1 MGRDRH
7 ALGSIN
13 RLLDELYIIDK
24 GDAIMMEKRRVV
36 VTGIGAVTPLG
47 NDAGTTWNN
56 ILEGV
61 SGIGPVTRLNA
72 DDFPAKVAAEVKEFN
87 VENFI
92 DRKDARK
99 MDRFTHY
106 AVAASLMAV
115 KDSEL
120 EITDENAPRVGVW
133 IGSGIGG
140 METFEQQHETFMNRG
155 YRRVSPFFVPMMIPD
170 MATGQVSITLGARGF
185 NSCTVTACATG
196 TNSIGDA
203 FKVIQRG
210 DADVMVTGGAEA
222 PITKMSFAGFC
233 ANTALSTNQD
243 PQKASRPFDKN
254 RDGFVMGEGAGIV
267 VLEDL
272 EHALARGAKIYA
284 EIVGYGAT
292 GDAYHITAP
301 APEGE
306 GGARAMKMALDD
318 AGLAPEEVGYIN
330 AHGTSTEYND
340 KYETMAIKSVF
351 GEHAYKLSVSSTK
364 SMTGHLLGAAGGIEA
379 IFTILALKEGVLP
392 PTINLETPDPECDLD
407 YVPNT
412 ARKQQVNAA
421 ISNSLGF
428 GGHNATIAFRK
439 YEG

>member
-1 MGRDRH
+1 M
-7 ALGSIN
+7 
-13 RLLDELYIIDK
+13 
-24 GDAIMMEKRRVV
+24 KRRVV
-36 VTGIGAVTPLG
+36 VTGVGAVTPLG
-47 NDAGTTWNN
+47 SNVETTWNN
-56 ILEGV
+56 IKNGV
-61 SGIGPVTRLNA
+61 SGVGPLTRVNA
-72 DDFPAKVAAEVKEFN
+72 EEFPAKVAAEIRDFN
-87 VENFI
+87 VEDFI
-92 DRKDARK
+92 DKKDARK

-115 KDSEL
+115 KDADL
-120 EITDENAPRVGVW
+120 TITEENAPRVGVW

-140 METFEQQHETFMNRG
+140 METFENQFETFINRG

-222 PITKMSFAGFC
+222 PITRMSLAGFC

-243 PQKASRPFDKN
+243 PSKASRPFDKN

-267 VLEDL
+267 ILEEL
-272 EHALARGAKIYA
+272 EHAKARGAKIYA

-306 GGARAMKMALDD
+306 GGARAMKMALEDGNLKAED
-318 AGLAPEEVGYIN
+318 IDYIN

-340 KYETMAIKSVF
+340 KYETFAIKTVF
-351 GEHAYKLSVSSTK
+351 GEHAYKLAVSSTK
-364 SMTGHLLGAAGGIEA
+364 SMTGHLLGAAGGVEA
-379 IFTILALKEGVLP
+379 IFTVLALNENILP

-407 YVPNT
+407 YVPNE
-412 ARKQQVNAA
+412 ARQRVIKAA

-428 GGHNATIAFRK
+428 GGHNATIAFKK
-439 YEG
+439 YEN